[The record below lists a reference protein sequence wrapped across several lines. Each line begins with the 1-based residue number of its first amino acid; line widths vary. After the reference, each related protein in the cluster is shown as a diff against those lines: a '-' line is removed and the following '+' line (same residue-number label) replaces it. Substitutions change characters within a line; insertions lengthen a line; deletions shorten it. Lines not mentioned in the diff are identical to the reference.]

1 MNPRNGRVAVV
12 LMASL
17 GVLLAANLVVMLW
30 RPDESLGLLPAAYGQ
45 RQPPIAG
52 GGGVF
57 IMPAQIS
64 SNTWGCYLMDI
75 DSGTL
80 CVYQFFPGDKRLQ
93 FIAARNFRH
102 DRRLGNYNTY
112 PPPEEIAELVEKE
125 KRLRATTQPAFDL
138 P

>member
-1 MNPRNGRVAVV
+1 MNRRTQRFTV
-12 LMASL
+12 
-17 GVLLAANLVVMLW
+17 VLLATIAVLLGANLAVMIS
-30 RPDESLGLLPAAYGQ
+30 REGESLSLLPAAYGQ

-52 GGGVF
+52 GGGLF

-102 DRRLGNYNTY
+102 DRRLGNYNTF
-112 PPPEEIAELVEKE
+112 PPPDEIADLVERERK
-125 KRLRATTQPAFDL
+125 LRSATQPASGT